1 MRQVLTRKN
10 IAMVK
15 AKLPEEEKEKAK
27 PDDYKERILKFIPAE
42 VVTLYLL
49 VYGLAKAAE
58 DQIPF
63 EVISWV
69 LFGVGI
75 FGTIL
80 HLWRIAKVSDWSQI
94 LISTVAFVV
103 WVFAL
108 GGPFLQLPWY
118 NSIYGALLLPIYT
131 FFIPIMASK

>member
-15 AKLPEEEKEKAK
+15 AKLPEEEKEKVK

-42 VVTLYLL
+42 VVTLYLFL
-49 VYGLAKAAE
+49 YGLAKATE
-58 DQIPF
+58 DEIPF

-80 HLWRIAKVSDWSQI
+80 HLWRIAKVSAWSQI
-94 LISTVAFVV
+94 LISTRAFVV

-118 NSIYGALLLPIYT
+118 NSVYGALLLPIYT
-131 FFIPIMASK
+131 FFIPIITGK

>member
-15 AKLPEEEKEKAK
+15 AKLPEEEKEKVK
-27 PDDYKERILKFIPAE
+27 PDDYKERILKYMPGE

-49 VYGLAKAAE
+49 VYGLAKASE
-58 DQIPF
+58 DQIQF

-69 LFGVGI
+69 LFAVGI
-75 FGTIL
+75 IGTIL
-80 HLWRIAKVSDWSQI
+80 HLWRIAKVDWVQI
-94 LISTVAFVV
+94 LISTIAFVV

-118 NSIYGALLLPIYT
+118 NSVYGALLLPIYT
-131 FFIPIMASK
+131 FFIPIIAGK

>member
-15 AKLPEEEKEKAK
+15 AKLPEDEKEKVK

-49 VYGLAKAAE
+49 VYGLAKATE
-58 DQIPF
+58 DEIPF

-69 LFGVGI
+69 LFAVGI
-75 FGTIL
+75 IGTIL
-80 HLWRIAKVSDWSQI
+80 YLWRIGKVDWLQI
-94 LISTVAFVV
+94 LISTIAFVV

-131 FFIPIMASK
+131 FFIPIIAGK